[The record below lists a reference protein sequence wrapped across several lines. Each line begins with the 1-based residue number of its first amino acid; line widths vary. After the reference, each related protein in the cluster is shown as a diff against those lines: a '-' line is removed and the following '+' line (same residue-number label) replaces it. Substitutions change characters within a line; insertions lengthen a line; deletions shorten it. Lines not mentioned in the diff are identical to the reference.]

1 MPSHKM
7 YLIIASL
14 FMLTACSFK
23 EAAPVKIYT
32 LQVENVAPVSYSRYR
47 NQTIKV
53 AFPQTLKEKIS
64 DRMSYSYSNS
74 ERGFYQN
81 SQWSNNLGKL
91 LQGNFIQTLDRS
103 RLFKAVLPYAS
114 TAGEDLRL
122 ESSIF
127 DFSHH
132 IRGDD
137 SFAIVS
143 IQFSLINTDTGK
155 LIKTKRF
162 SYKENT
168 TTVDAKGYVDASSRA
183 MESLSRDLVEWL
195 R

>member
-1 MPSHKM
+1 MRSHKK

-23 EAAPVKIYT
+23 EAEPVNIYT
-32 LQVENVAPVSYSRYR
+32 LQIENVAPVSYSRYR

-53 AFPQTLKEKIS
+53 SFPQTLKEKIS
-64 DRMSYSYSNS
+64 DRMNYSYSNS

-91 LQGNFIQTLDRS
+91 LQGNFIQILDRS

-168 TTVDAKGYVDASSRA
+168 TTVDAKGYVGASSRA
-183 MESLSRDLVEWL
+183 MESLSRDLVGWL